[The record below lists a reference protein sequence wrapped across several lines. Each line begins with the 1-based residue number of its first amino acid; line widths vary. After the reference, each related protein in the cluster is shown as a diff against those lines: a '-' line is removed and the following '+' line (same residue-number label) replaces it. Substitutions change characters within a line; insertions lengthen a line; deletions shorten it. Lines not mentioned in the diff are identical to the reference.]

1 MTIASSSPPSR
12 LPLSGAAGAKTKPR
26 TRRSVAGE
34 SSGDGRLAA
43 VFIAPA
49 LLGFTVFLLWPT
61 LRGVYLSF
69 TRYNLLTPA
78 EWVGLDNYVRMV
90 NDPIF
95 WDSLTVTVEYVVIN
109 IGVQTV
115 AALAIAVLLQ
125 RLTQSAVL
133 RGIVLTPYLMS
144 NVVAGIVW
152 LWILDTQLGIGNEI
166 ISALGFDRIPFLGDE
181 TWAIP
186 TIALIN
192 VWRHVGY
199 TALLLFAG
207 LQAIPNDMYEAAR
220 VDGASEWRMFWRI
233 TMPLLRPVLA
243 VVLIMTV
250 IGSFQVFDT
259 VAVTTGGG
267 PANATNVLQ
276 FSIYGAAFGRFQF
289 GYASAMSVALL
300 VVLSVITFVQYR
312 LTRAGQS
319 DLG

>member
-12 LPLSGAAGAKTKPR
+12 LPWRGAEGTRTTTRTGRPR
-26 TRRSVAGE
+26 AHEGQ
-34 SSGDGRLAA
+34 GDGRLAA

-49 LLGFTVFLLWPT
+49 LLGFLVFLLWPT
-61 LRGVYLSF
+61 LRGIYLSF
-69 TRYNLLTPA
+69 TRFNLLTPA
-78 EWVGLDNYVRMV
+78 KWVGFANYDRMIH
-90 NDPIF
+90 DPIF
-95 WDSLTVTVEYVVIN
+95 WDSLKVTVEYVLVN

-115 AALAIAVLLQ
+115 SALAIAVLLQ

-166 ISALGFDRIPFLGDE
+166 IGALGFDHIPFLADE
-181 TWAIP
+181 KWAIP

-207 LQAIPNDMYEAAR
+207 LQAIPNDMYEAAK

-259 VAVTTGGG
+259 VAVTTSGG

-276 FSIYGAAFGRFQF
+276 YYIYGSAFGRFQF

-300 VVLSVITFVQYR
+300 IVLSAITILQYR
-312 LTRAGQS
+312 LTRAGHT